1 MMGEREDA
9 ARALSRNL
17 HEAVERVR
25 RDVERV
31 EFWADAVAGF
41 SQPVPDYDRTQG
53 KVWLPGEQA
62 TALGPKHESKKNKVN
77 PEPKAAA
84 QRSRRG

>member
-1 MMGEREDA
+1 MTGREDA

-41 SQPVPDYDRTQG
+41 SQPVPDYDRTQS
-53 KVWLPGEQA
+53 KVWLPAEQA
-62 TALGPKHESKKNKVN
+62 SALGTKREGNKNKVN